1 MTYSD
6 ENLPQN
12 GLLHVRRS
20 DHQFDLMVRFRM
32 FKRQSF
38 VDQNLLSRFQHPSHG
53 VAPAAQTPTGT
64 HSEGQDPAA
73 AFDADSKPHVEKNL
87 TNGN

>member
-12 GLLHVRRS
+12 GLQHVRRS

-38 VDQNLLSRFQHPSHG
+38 VDQNLISRLQHPSHG
-53 VAPAAQTPTGT
+53 VAPAAQKLTGT
-64 HSEGQDPAA
+64 HSEGHNSAVDSA
-73 AFDADSKPHVEKNL
+73 ADSKPH
-87 TNGN
+87 T